1 MEASKPKRKLLRQVV
16 GPDEIAEVVSSWT
29 GIPVSRM
36 METEKAKLLVLEA
49 RIHQRLV
56 GQNEAV
62 DAVSHAV
69 RRSRSGLQDP
79 NRPIGSFLFLGPTGV
94 GKTELC
100 KALAEAMFDDEN
112 AMIRI
117 DMSEFMEKH
126 TVSRLIGAPPGYVG
140 YDEGGMLTEAVRRRP
155 YSVVLFDEMEK
166 AHRDVFNI
174 LLQVL
179 DDGRLS
185 DNHGH
190 TVDFTNTIIV
200 MTSNIGSQVIQEIAR
215 DNGSAEEIQEAVSDL
230 LRQHFLPEFLNRID
244 DTIIFQ
250 PLHKKEIVKIAR
262 LQLDKL
268 TKQLEKQGIA
278 LSVTESAAAEVA
290 ERGYDPAYGARPLK
304 RVIQQQIQNP
314 LAVQLLQRKGDSP
327 FAVQIDF
334 ENEEFVFET

>member
-1 MEASKPKRKLLRQVV
+1 MKPKRKLLRQVV

-36 METEKAKLLVLEA
+36 METEKAKLLVLED
-49 RIHQRLV
+49 RIHLRLV

-62 DAVSHAV
+62 DAVSNAV

-100 KALAEAMFDDEN
+100 KALAEAMFDDEH
-112 AMIRI
+112 AMVRI
-117 DMSEFMEKH
+117 DMSEFMDKH

-155 YSVVLFDEMEK
+155 YSVILFDEMEK

-185 DNHGH
+185 DNQGH

-200 MTSNIGSQVIQEIAR
+200 MTSNIGSQVIQEITR
-215 DNGSAEEIQEAVSDL
+215 EHGTLEEIQEAVNDL
-230 LRQHFLPEFLNRID
+230 LRRHFLPEFLNRID

-250 PLHKKEIVKIAR
+250 PLQKKEIAKVVR

-268 TKQLEKQGIA
+268 TKQLAKQGIS
-278 LSVTESAAAEVA
+278 LTVTESAAAEIA
-290 ERGYDPAYGARPLK
+290 ERGYDPAFGARPLK

-314 LAVQLLQRKGDSP
+314 LAVQLLQRKTDDKVS
-327 FAVQIDF
+327 VQIDYK
-334 ENEEFVFET
+334 NGEFVLES

>member
-1 MEASKPKRKLLRQVV
+1 MRQVV

-36 METEKAKLLVLEA
+36 METEKAKLLVLED
-49 RIHQRLV
+49 RIHQRLI

-62 DAVSHAV
+62 SAVSHAV

-79 NRPIGSFLFLGPTGV
+79 HRPIGSFLFLGPTGV

-126 TVSRLIGAPPGYVG
+126 AVSRLIGAPPGYVG

-185 DNHGH
+185 DNQGH

-200 MTSNIGSQVIQEIAR
+200 MTSNVGSQVIQEIAR
-215 DNGSAEEIQEAVSDL
+215 ENGTAESMQEAVRDL
-230 LRQHFLPEFLNRID
+230 LRRQFLPEFLNRID

-250 PLHKKEIVKIAR
+250 PLQKQEIVNIAQ
-262 LQLDKL
+262 LQLNKL
-268 TKQLEKQGIA
+268 TKQLAKQGMT
-278 LSVTESAAAEVA
+278 LTVTESAAAEVA
-290 ERGYDPAYGARPLK
+290 ERGYDPVFGARPLK

-314 LAVQLLQRKGDSP
+314 LAVQLLQRNADGS
-327 FAVQIDF
+327 FSVQIDF
-334 ENEEFVFET
+334 KNGEFVFET